1 MTILTE
7 LLSLSIGSGIVMKVG
22 SKAFYGFLA
31 LVELASNYKARRTT
45 QVKEIAKEQDIP
57 PEYLGQ
63 IMVILNRARLVNGSR
78 GPGGGYILARP
89 PETISVKE
97 VIEVLEGPFV
107 SLEVRNKNKGGAGAL
122 ATQRLIQT
130 WAKGV
135 RAMETILEET
145 TLADL
150 CKPEQES
157 YMYYI

>member
-1 MTILTE
+1 
-7 LLSLSIGSGIVMKVG
+7 MKVG

-31 LVELASNYKARRTT
+31 LVELASNYKDRRTT
-45 QVKEIAKEQDIP
+45 QVKEIAKDQDIP
-57 PEYLGQ
+57 GEYLGQ
-63 IMVILNRARLVNGSR
+63 IMVLLNRARLVNGSR

-89 PETISVKE
+89 PETITVKE

-107 SLEVRNKNKGGAGAL
+107 SLEFRNRKAGGTGAL

-130 WAKGV
+130 WGKGV
-135 RAMETILEET
+135 SAMETILEET

>member
-1 MTILTE
+1 
-7 LLSLSIGSGIVMKVG
+7 MKVG
-22 SKAFYGFLA
+22 SKAYYGFLA
-31 LVELASNYKARRTT
+31 LVELANNYKIRRTT
-45 QVKEIAKEQDIP
+45 QVKEIAKDQDIP
-57 PEYLGQ
+57 SEYLGQ
-63 IMVILNRARLVNGSR
+63 IMVLLNRARLVHGSR

-107 SLEVRNKNKGGAGAL
+107 SLDVRPKKKSGSGAL
-122 ATQRLIQT
+122 ATERLMQA
-130 WAKGV
+130 WGKGV
-135 RAMETILEET
+135 AAMETILEDT